1 MAVRLSADRQEN
13 TDRDPPSSASGGL
26 RRAGKPC
33 PYIRKRNNKM
43 SEVIELALRE
53 VEGKAKLAKEASY
66 RLANLSTDIKN
77 KALDEMAK
85 AIDSA
90 AKDIIDANSLDIESA
105 YKKNTSKALVDRLT
119 IDGKRIGGMVE
130 SLKVVRALPDPVGR
144 TIAKWTRPNGL
155 KIIKRRVPLGVIGIV
170 YEARPNVTVDS
181 AALCLKSGNAVVLRG
196 GSDAIN
202 SNIILAKLISE
213 AATKSGVPNGAI
225 NLIESTDRESVTEML
240 KLNKFIDVIIP
251 RGGAGLIKHTI
262 ENSTIPVI
270 ETGEGNCHAYV
281 EASADLKKA
290 VEIVYNA
297 KVQRPSVCN
306 AIETLLVDEAIAA
319 EFLPVVF
326 KRLKEAHVEL
336 RGDEK
341 ARGIDPSIKA
351 ATEEDWKTEY
361 LALILAV
368 KVVSGV
374 DEAIKHI
381 KTYGTRHSEAIM
393 TRDKAKA
400 KMFTDEVDAAAVY
413 VNASTRF
420 TDGGEFGF
428 GAEIGISTQKLHAR
442 GPMGLNELTSYKYVV
457 IGSGQVRK

>member
-1 MAVRLSADRQEN
+1 V
-13 TDRDPPSSASGGL
+13 
-26 RRAGKPC
+26 
-33 PYIRKRNNKM
+33 
-43 SEVIELALRE
+43 SEVIE
-53 VEGKAKLAKEASY
+53 KARLAKEASY
-66 RLANLSTDIKN
+66 KLANLSADIKN

-85 AIDSA
+85 AISA
-90 AKDIIDANSLDIESA
+90 SARDIISENNLDLEIA
-105 YKKNTSKALVDRLT
+105 YKKNFGKALMDRLALDGERINDI
-119 IDGKRIGGMVE
+119 IDGLRTVRNLRDPIGRV
-130 SLKVVRALPDPVGR
+130 
-144 TIAKWTRPNGL
+144 IAKWSRPNGL
-155 KIIKRRVPLGVIGIV
+155 KIAKVRVPLGVIGIV

-181 AALCLKSGNAVVLRG
+181 AALCLKAGNAAVLRG
-196 GSDAIN
+196 GTDAIN

-213 AATKSGVPNGAI
+213 AAYKAGVPTGAI
-225 NLIESTDRESVTEML
+225 NLIENTERDSVTEML
-240 KLNKFIDVIIP
+240 KLNHFIDVIIP

-270 ETGEGNCHAYV
+270 QTGEGNCHAYV
-281 EASADLKKA
+281 EKTADLKKA

-306 AIETLLVDEAIAA
+306 AIETLLVDESIAK
-319 EFLPVVF
+319 EYLPMVF

-341 ARGIDPSIKA
+341 ARAIDPSIKM

-368 KVVSGV
+368 KVVSGI

-381 KTYGTRHSEAIM
+381 NTYGTRHSEAIM
-393 TRDKAKA
+393 TRDKAAA
-400 KMFTDEVDAAAVY
+400 KKFTDEVDAAAVY

-442 GPMGLNELTSYKYVV
+442 GPMGLAELTSYKYIV
-457 IGSGQVRK
+457 IGNGQVRK

>member
-1 MAVRLSADRQEN
+1 MN
-13 TDRDPPSSASGGL
+13 
-26 RRAGKPC
+26 
-33 PYIRKRNNKM
+33 
-43 SEVIELALRE
+43 SEVIE
-53 VEGKAKLAKEASY
+53 KAKLAREASY
-66 RLANLSTDIKN
+66 RLANITADVKN

-85 AIDSA
+85 AIAGSA
-90 AKDIIDANSLDIESA
+90 RDIIDANTLDIESA
-105 YKKNTSKALVDRLT
+105 YKKDTNKSLVDRLT
-119 IDGKRIGGMVE
+119 LDGKRIEGMIE
-130 SLKVVRALPDPVGR
+130 SLKVIRQLPDPVGR
-144 TIAKWTRPNGL
+144 IIARWKRPNGL
-155 KIIKRRVPLGVIGIV
+155 QIIKKRVPLGVIGIV
-170 YEARPNVTVDS
+170 YEARPNVTLDS
-181 AALCLKSGNAVVLRG
+181 AALCLKAGNAVVLRG
-196 GSDAIN
+196 SSDAIN
-202 SNIILAKLISE
+202 SNIILTKLISE
-213 AATKSGVPNGAI
+213 AAERAGVPKNAI

-281 EASADLKKA
+281 EKTADLKKA

-306 AIETLLVDEAIAA
+306 AIETLLVDEDIAK
-319 EFLPVVF
+319 EFLPMVF

-341 ARGIDPSIKA
+341 ARAIDPSIKT
-351 ATEEDWKTEY
+351 ATEEDWRTEY

-368 KVVSGV
+368 KVVSGT

-381 KTYGTRHSEAIM
+381 NTYGTRHSEAII
-393 TRDKAKA
+393 TRDKAMA

>member
-1 MAVRLSADRQEN
+1 VN
-13 TDRDPPSSASGGL
+13 
-26 RRAGKPC
+26 
-33 PYIRKRNNKM
+33 
-43 SEVIELALRE
+43 SEVIE
-53 VEGKAKLAKEASY
+53 KAKLAREASY
-66 RLANLSTDIKN
+66 RLANITADVKN

-85 AIDSA
+85 AIAGSA
-90 AKDIIDANSLDIESA
+90 RDIIDANTLDIESA
-105 YKKNTSKALVDRLT
+105 YKKDTNKSLVDRLT
-119 IDGKRIGGMVE
+119 LDGKRIEGMIE
-130 SLKVVRALPDPVGR
+130 SLKVIRQLPDPVGR
-144 TIAKWTRPNGL
+144 IIARWKRPNGL
-155 KIIKRRVPLGVIGIV
+155 QIIKKRVPLGVIGIV
-170 YEARPNVTVDS
+170 YEARPNVTLDS
-181 AALCLKSGNAVVLRG
+181 AALCLKAGNAVVLRG
-196 GSDAIN
+196 SSDAIN
-202 SNIILAKLISE
+202 SNIILTKLISE
-213 AATKSGVPNGAI
+213 AAERAGVPKNAI

-281 EASADLKKA
+281 EKTADLKKA

-306 AIETLLVDEAIAA
+306 AIETLLVDEDIAK
-319 EFLPVVF
+319 EFLPMVF

-341 ARGIDPSIKA
+341 ARAIDPSIKT
-351 ATEEDWKTEY
+351 ATEEDWRTEY

-368 KVVSGV
+368 KVVSGT

-381 KTYGTRHSEAIM
+381 NTYGTRHSEAII
-393 TRDKAKA
+393 TRDKAMA

>member
-1 MAVRLSADRQEN
+1 V
-13 TDRDPPSSASGGL
+13 
-26 RRAGKPC
+26 
-33 PYIRKRNNKM
+33 
-43 SEVIELALRE
+43 SEVIE
-53 VEGKAKLAKEASY
+53 KARLAKEASY
-66 RLANLSTDIKN
+66 KLANLSADIKN

-85 AIDSA
+85 AISA
-90 AKDIIDANSLDIESA
+90 SARDIISENNLDLEIA
-105 YKKNTSKALVDRLT
+105 YKKNFGKALMDRLAL
-119 IDGKRIGGMVE
+119 DGERINDIVDG
-130 SLKVVRALPDPVGR
+130 LRTVRNLHDPIGR
-144 TIAKWTRPNGL
+144 VIAKWSRPNGL
-155 KIIKRRVPLGVIGIV
+155 KIAKVRVPLGVIGIV

-181 AALCLKSGNAVVLRG
+181 AALCLKAGNAAVLRG
-196 GSDAIN
+196 GTDAIN

-213 AATKSGVPNGAI
+213 AAYKAGVPTGAI
-225 NLIESTDRESVTEML
+225 NLIENTERDSVTEML
-240 KLNKFIDVIIP
+240 KLNHFIDVIIP

-270 ETGEGNCHAYV
+270 QTGEGNCHAYV
-281 EASADLKKA
+281 EKTADLKKA

-306 AIETLLVDEAIAA
+306 AIETLLVDESIAK
-319 EFLPVVF
+319 EYLPMVF

-341 ARGIDPSIKA
+341 ARAIDPSIKM

-368 KVVSGV
+368 KVVSGI

-381 KTYGTRHSEAIM
+381 NTYGTRHSEAIM
-393 TRDKAKA
+393 TRDKAAA
-400 KMFTDEVDAAAVY
+400 KKFTDKVDAAAVY

-442 GPMGLNELTSYKYVV
+442 GPMGLAELTSYKYII
-457 IGSGQVRK
+457 IGSGQIRK

>member
-1 MAVRLSADRQEN
+1 
-13 TDRDPPSSASGGL
+13 
-26 RRAGKPC
+26 
-33 PYIRKRNNKM
+33 M
-43 SEVIELALRE
+43 SEVIE
-53 VEGKAKLAKEASY
+53 KARLAKEASY
-66 RLANLSTDIKN
+66 KLANLSADIKN

-85 AIDSA
+85 AISA
-90 AKDIIDANSLDIESA
+90 SARDIISENNLDLEIA
-105 YKKNTSKALVDRLT
+105 YKKNFGKALMDRLAL
-119 IDGKRIGGMVE
+119 DGERINDIVDG
-130 SLKVVRALPDPVGR
+130 LRTVRNLHDPIGR
-144 TIAKWTRPNGL
+144 VIAKWSRPNGL
-155 KIIKRRVPLGVIGIV
+155 KIAKVRVPLGVIGIV

-181 AALCLKSGNAVVLRG
+181 AALCLKAGNAAVLRG
-196 GSDAIN
+196 GTDAIN

-213 AATKSGVPNGAI
+213 AAYKAGVPTGAI
-225 NLIESTDRESVTEML
+225 NLIENTERDSVTEML
-240 KLNKFIDVIIP
+240 KLNHFIDVIIP

-270 ETGEGNCHAYV
+270 QTGEGNCHAYV
-281 EASADLKKA
+281 EKTADLKKA

-306 AIETLLVDEAIAA
+306 AIETLLVDESIAK
-319 EFLPVVF
+319 EYLPMVF

-341 ARGIDPSIKA
+341 ARAIDPSIKM

-368 KVVSGV
+368 KVVSGI

-381 KTYGTRHSEAIM
+381 NTYGTRHSEAIM
-393 TRDKAKA
+393 TRDKAAA
-400 KMFTDEVDAAAVY
+400 KKFTDKVDAAAVY

-442 GPMGLNELTSYKYVV
+442 GPMGLAELTSYKYIV
-457 IGSGQVRK
+457 IGNGQVRK